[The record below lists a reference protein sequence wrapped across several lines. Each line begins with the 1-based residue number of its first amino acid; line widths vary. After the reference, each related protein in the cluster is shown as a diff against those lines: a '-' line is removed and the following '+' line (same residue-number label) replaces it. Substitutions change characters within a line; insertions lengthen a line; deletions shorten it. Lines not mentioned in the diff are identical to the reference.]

1 MLAIVTFIIGAL
13 LGCVIT
19 GIVIKPVKPKYAGI
33 LRLYEGES
41 DDEIGLY
48 LELNEAPESL
58 LECKD
63 VNFKV
68 RRVVV

>member
-41 DDEIGLY
+41 AIG
-48 LELNEAPESL
+48 
-58 LECKD
+58 
-63 VNFKV
+63 F
-68 RRVVV
+68 